1 MIGKEKDFKMYWIFD
16 RAREP
21 STWAGLAG
29 LAIALGL
36 TADQWAV
43 YSGAL
48 AGIAAVVAMVLRE
61 RST

>member
-1 MIGKEKDFKMYWIFD
+1 MYWIFD
-16 RAREP
+16 RAKEP

-36 TADQWAV
+36 SAEEWAI
-43 YSGAL
+43 YSSAL

-61 RST
+61 QK